1 MNNLEGFKKVNGPVP
16 PYAKTGIRQGKYDQL
31 IKKVSDT
38 GDIYSRDVKDKKK
51 ANALC
56 VNIGRRVK
64 TLGISNVKVKVRGT
78 TVYVVKEE
86 SDD

>member
-1 MNNLEGFKKVNGPVP
+1 MNLAGFKKTTGPIP
-16 PYAKTGIRQGKYDQL
+16 PYAKTGIRTGKYDTL
-31 IKKVSDT
+31 IKKVSNT
-38 GDIYSRDVKDKKK
+38 GDIYSRDVKDKQK

-64 TLGISNVKVKVRGT
+64 TLGISDVKIKVRGT
-78 TVYVVKEE
+78 VVYVVKEE